1 MAASIAFVRL
11 TDARDG
17 SQVWVNF
24 NHVWKFLKGAHG
36 GTVIYLVPDTGG
48 ELWNCVS
55 VKEEPDEIARRLPV
69 FPELHN
75 APARITRKCEIPQ

>member
-48 ELWNCVS
+48 EY
-55 VKEEPDEIARRLPV
+55 
-69 FPELHN
+69 N
-75 APARITRKCEIPQ
+75 AQVRDTTMRGAP